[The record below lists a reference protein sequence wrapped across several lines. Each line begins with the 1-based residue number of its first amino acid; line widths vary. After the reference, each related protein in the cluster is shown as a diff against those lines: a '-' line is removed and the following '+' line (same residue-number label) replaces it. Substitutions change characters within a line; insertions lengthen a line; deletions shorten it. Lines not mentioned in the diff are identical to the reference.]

1 MSKSL
6 FEPAEPFGVGHF
18 TATTRFHPKIMVKH
32 FMINDSCKHIFRD
45 IAPVQHRINPDYFGF
60 VRIARQLDRILS
72 VNESSGSPGYITIYF
87 VGKIFTVDLIEKLL
101 EIEMESIVTENSP
114 PRVGRCPFD
123 FVVVGSNKIPKQ

>member
-18 TATTRFHPKIMVKH
+18 TAISTFHAKIVMKH
-32 FMINDSCKHIFRD
+32 FMINDSAKDIFRD
-45 IAPVQHRINPDYFGF
+45 MAPVQYGIDPDYFGF
-60 VRIARQLDRILS
+60 FGIARQLDRILS
-72 VNESSGSPGYITIYF
+72 VNQSPGSPGYMAVYF
-87 VGKIFTVDLIEKLL
+87 VTEVFLIDLIEKFL
-101 EIEMESIVTENSP
+101 EIEVESIVTENSS